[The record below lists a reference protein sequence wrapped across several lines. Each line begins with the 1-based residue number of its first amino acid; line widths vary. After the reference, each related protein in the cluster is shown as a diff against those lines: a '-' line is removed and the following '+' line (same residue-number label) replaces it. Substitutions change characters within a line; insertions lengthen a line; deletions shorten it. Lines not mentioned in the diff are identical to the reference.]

1 MEAILL
7 DGNEEEIAGLMR
19 ILKSTKIPFKRLSE
33 DELLDLGLGIA
44 IQEGWNDG
52 EASRDD
58 VMNVLKNGG
67 QISQ

>member
-52 EASRDD
+52 EASREE
-58 VMNVLKNGG
+58 VMNVIKNGG
-67 QISQ
+67 QIPQ